1 MRVLKFEADWCHICK
16 AFDAIIKDSKYNHL
30 VERIDIEKD
39 PKGDEY
45 ISKYNIK
52 NLPTV
57 LILDDEGNV
66 LDRFASTTLE
76 NFEMHVKTFINE

>member
-16 AFDAIIKDSKYNHL
+16 AFDDIIKKSKYNHL
-30 VERIDIEKD
+30 VERVDIEKD

-57 LILDDEGNV
+57 LILNDEGKV
-66 LDRFASTTLE
+66 LDRFSSTTLE
-76 NFEMHVKTFINE
+76 NFEMHVNNFINE